1 MNVYAVK
8 KRSVLFCSAWL
19 ITHPLD
25 TIIFTEFNLLSIVDA
40 RQISVACNKSSKGN
54 CVNAPNVERNKFS
67 PTLTTLAL
75 TVWIFNSLDIIYTIY
90 CTFNANG
97 LYTDSVAVR
106 TN

>member
-8 KRSVLFCSAWL
+8 KRSVLFCNAWL

-54 CVNAPNVERNKFS
+54 CANAPNVERNILS
-67 PTLTTLAL
+67 TMLTTLAL
-75 TVWIFNSLDIIYTIY
+75 TSGDPENFSSQIFSHNFALLT
-90 CTFNANG
+90 
-97 LYTDSVAVR
+97 
-106 TN
+106 